1 MPKQQSILSLM
12 TKDHEDIELLIKKL
26 DESIDKDYETM
37 KDAFEMFEWKL
48 EKHLFVEEKA
58 IYTFYEPTDI
68 VNGYEMLPIIM
79 KQHNYILNTL
89 SIMRRQVQ
97 NGKKPEDHLQLKS
110 FLHKH
115 KNYEEREVYPKL
127 DESLNASQKKQVID
141 RINEF
146 T

>member
-1 MPKQQSILSLM
+1 MPEQQSILSLM
-12 TKDHEDIELLIKKL
+12 TKDHEDIEQLINKL

-37 KDAFEMFEWKL
+37 KNAFENFEWKL

-89 SIMRRQVQ
+89 SIMRRQVR